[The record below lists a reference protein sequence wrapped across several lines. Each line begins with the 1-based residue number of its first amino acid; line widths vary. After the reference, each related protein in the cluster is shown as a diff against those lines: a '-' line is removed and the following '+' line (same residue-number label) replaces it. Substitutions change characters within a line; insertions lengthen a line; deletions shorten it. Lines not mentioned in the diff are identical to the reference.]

1 MNTIFW
7 VMWGC
12 ACVGIAAWHVW
23 AGRANNATHRE
34 RNQIIQ
40 AMVDAGWPS
49 HLHRQYSLVDY
60 QAHLREKFWG
70 RDALSLYPR
79 ELQEVVRA
87 YRGECA

>member
-1 MNTIFW
+1 MSTIFW
-7 VMWGC
+7 IIWGS
-12 ACVGIAAWHVW
+12 ACICLALWYVRAV
-23 AGRANNATHRE
+23 RANNATHRE

-40 AMVDAGWPS
+40 AMDDAGWPS

>member
-1 MNTIFW
+1 MNMIFW
-7 VMWGC
+7 GIWSL
-12 ACVGIAAWHVW
+12 ACVGLVAWFVW

-34 RNQIIQ
+34 RVQII
-40 AMVDAGWPS
+40 AAIDAAGWPNR
-49 HLHRQYSLVDY
+49 LQRQYGLVDY

-87 YRGECA
+87 YLGDAA